1 MKINFGA
8 GGDIRDG
15 YLNHDI
21 VNLEGID
28 MVFDL
33 NEYPWPIESCSVD
46 EILMN
51 DVIEHLNDFMRS
63 MEEIYRIL
71 KPQGFI
77 NLSVPYWNSAHRYMD
92 PTHKYGFHENTF
104 RFFDPSSEFCQQRH
118 YYSHARFQIIE
129 EKFLL
134 IPFDPYFSIPKFS
147 EFRVKSKFLK
157 KVIGFL
163 GNVVLSNLILALEL
177 KLKKI

>member
-8 GGDIRDG
+8 GSDIRVG

-21 VNLEGID
+21 VSLDGID
-28 MVFDL
+28 LVFDL
-33 NEYPWPIESCSVD
+33 NNHPWPIKAASVD
-46 EILMN
+46 EIIMN
-51 DVIEHLNDFMRS
+51 DVLEHLDDFMKS
-63 MEEIYRIL
+63 MEEIHRIL

-77 NLSVPYWNSAHRYMD
+77 NLSVPYWNSTHRYMD

-104 RFFDPSSEFCQQRH
+104 RFFDPSSKYCQQRH
-118 YYSHARFQIIE
+118 YYTNARFQIIE
-129 EKFLL
+129 ERFLL
-134 IPFDPYFSIPKFS
+134 APFDPYFNIPKFS
-147 EFRVKSKFLK
+147 EFRVGSKFLK
-157 KVIGFL
+157 RIIGFL